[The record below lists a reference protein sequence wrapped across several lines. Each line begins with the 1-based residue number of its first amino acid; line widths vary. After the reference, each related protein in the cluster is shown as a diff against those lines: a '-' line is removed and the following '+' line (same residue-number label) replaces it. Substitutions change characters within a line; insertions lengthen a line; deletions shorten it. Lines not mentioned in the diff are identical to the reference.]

1 MSYVYFLHFCCFCC
15 LIIAIRSWHYYVCF
29 NERTCCLPTDMLIC
43 MASRID
49 GQSVPFVYLLFYQR
63 FWAEEK
69 LHCNTILSGPDAGR
83 TMERAIFSSLPH
95 GSFSLQSVAEG
106 SEIISEVEEIREVGS
121 NDSTTFWCLS
131 ILEES
136 LVKQFLSI
144 FCNFEFGL

>member
-1 MSYVYFLHFCCFCC
+1 
-15 LIIAIRSWHYYVCF
+15 
-29 NERTCCLPTDMLIC
+29 
-43 MASRID
+43 
-49 GQSVPFVYLLFYQR
+49 
-63 FWAEEK
+63 
-69 LHCNTILSGPDAGR
+69 
-83 TMERAIFSSLPH
+83 MERAIFSSLPH